1 MLQAMLQQSSD
12 LFETLP
18 DTALSAYFRN
28 AGDVL
33 ADESAVLGVVV
44 RSILASGG
52 HLNNKAIILHLIQA
66 IETTDDVVKSDIIR
80 KTLEIVVD
88 HTMDD
93 I

>member
-12 LFETLP
+12 PFEVLP

-33 ADESAVLGVVV
+33 ADESTVLGAVV

-52 HLNNKAIILHLIQA
+52 DLTNKAIILQLIQA
-66 IETTDDVVKSDIIR
+66 IESTRDVVKSDIIR

>member
-12 LFETLP
+12 TFEVLP

-28 AGDVL
+28 AGDAL
-33 ADESAVLGVVV
+33 AEESVILGAAV

-52 HLNNKAIILHLIQA
+52 HLTNKTLILHLIQA
-66 IETTDDVVKSDIIR
+66 IESTDDVVKSDIIR

>member
-1 MLQAMLQQSSD
+1 MLGA
-12 LFETLP
+12 
-18 DTALSAYFRN
+18 
-28 AGDVL
+28 
-33 ADESAVLGVVV
+33 VV

-52 HLNNKAIILHLIQA
+52 QLTNKAIILHLIQA
-66 IETTDDVVKSDIIR
+66 IESTHDVVKSDIIR

>member
-1 MLQAMLQQSSD
+1 MLQAMLQQLSD
-12 LFETLP
+12 PFEALP

-28 AGDVL
+28 AGEIL
-33 ADESAVLGVVV
+33 ADESTVLGAVV

-52 HLNNKAIILHLIQA
+52 QLTNKAIILHLIQA
-66 IETTDDVVKSDIIR
+66 IESTHDVVKSDIIR